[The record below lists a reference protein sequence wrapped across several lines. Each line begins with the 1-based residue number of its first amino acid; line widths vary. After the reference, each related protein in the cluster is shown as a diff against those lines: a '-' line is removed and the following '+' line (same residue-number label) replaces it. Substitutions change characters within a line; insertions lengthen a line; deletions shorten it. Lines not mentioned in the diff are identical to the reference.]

1 MELFKNQAAILDDLR
16 AMDFDFVLTEGMPAA
31 ALLARALELPYMI
44 QASYMPD
51 PLLSVLLSLPSQ
63 SSYNS
68 PMLIPNVMFANP
80 QGSKDKMNTIINMA
94 VRHGVPLAISRYFKS
109 QDVESQ
115 YSDDDFLSSYD

>member
-68 PMLIPNVMFANP
+68 PMLIPNAMFATE

-94 VRHGVPLAISRYFKS
+94 VRHGVPLAIPRYFKS
-109 QDVESQ
+109 DEVETQ
-115 YSDDDFLSSYD
+115 YSNDDFLSSYD